1 MPAGQLTLQPGIV
14 YLALLHIVLADGTAL
29 RCPHIGIGNADRFAV
44 HFQLEQYAERI
55 AEQIAAAVHAAGAA
69 VSTIAEGNQQFIFA
83 LVQQWGHIIS
93 LCTEVLVPG
102 KATGSQDHITNA
114 YTVQPCNIQTFG
126 GDVQPCVPLWRGK
139 KFCAGTMS
147 GGGGV

>member
-1 MPAGQLTLQPGIV
+1 MRYSYEYKKL
-14 YLALLHIVLADGTAL
+14 
-29 RCPHIGIGNADRFAV
+29 
-44 HFQLEQYAERI
+44 
-55 AEQIAAAVHAAGAA
+55 
-69 VSTIAEGNQQFIFA
+69 
-83 LVQQWGHIIS
+83 S

-139 KFCAGTMS
+139 KMRRYDAAGACMVRRYPCLRLFSQPACALSS
-147 GGGGV
+147 GGQKR